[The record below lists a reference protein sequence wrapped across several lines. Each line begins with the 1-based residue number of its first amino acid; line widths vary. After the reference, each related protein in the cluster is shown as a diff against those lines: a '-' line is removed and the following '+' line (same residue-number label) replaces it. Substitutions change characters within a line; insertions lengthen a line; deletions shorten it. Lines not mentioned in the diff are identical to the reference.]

1 MKKLHWYLVCSL
13 GTQTT
18 RTTTHDIGVQCEIFE
33 SQPKCAIVSDST
45 DAVAEAGEH
54 SEAMCEISD
63 AMCEISDDKSDY
75 DLENGDA
82 SSYEDD
88 TSTCDM

>member
-1 MKKLHWYLVCSL
+1 MKTLHWYLVCSL

-18 RTTTHDIGVQCEIFE
+18 RTTTRDIGVQCEVFE

-45 DAVAEAGEH
+45 DVVAEVGEQD
-54 SEAMCEISD
+54 SEATCEIS
-63 AMCEISDDKSDY
+63 DKSDY
-75 DLENGDA
+75 DLENGTSDT

>member
-1 MKKLHWYLVCSL
+1 MKTLHWYLVYSL

-18 RTTTHDIGVQCEIFE
+18 RTTTRDIGVQCEIFE

-45 DAVAEAGEH
+45 DAVAEVGEQD
-54 SEAMCEISD
+54 SEAT
-63 AMCEISDDKSDY
+63 CEISDDKSDY
-75 DLENGDA
+75 DLENGDT